1 MSPIS
6 NRQDNRIVL
15 LSTNGDYLES
25 KLLLL
30 ETKGSKSS
38 QDMKKIVSTDGDSC
52 TRRISNENIANDTQS
67 LYTELSHLTIE
78 KPVVENVWSVSPIVN
93 SFSSSSDGIL
103 KSRSDTPGMTHAESQ
118 HTDEDTKTL
127 ILGEY
132 WESLLNHQSFSSR

>member
-30 ETKGSKSS
+30 ETKGGKSS

-52 TRRISNENIANDTQS
+52 TRRISNGNIANDTQS

-93 SFSSSSDGIL
+93 LS
-103 KSRSDTPGMTHAESQ
+103 
-118 HTDEDTKTL
+118 L
-127 ILGEY
+127 I
-132 WESLLNHQSFSSR
+132 HI